1 MHINDQDILLLTKV
15 LFESGFLGT
24 THSLHIY
31 TPFKIIHTVH
41 SSLILISIY
50 GRMNPAWT
58 RMNRHKIC
66 HELPL
71 DNVRL
76 S

>member
-1 MHINDQDILLLTKV
+1 MHINHQDILLLTKV

-50 GRMNPAWT
+50 GRMNPA
-58 RMNRHKIC
+58 
-66 HELPL
+66 
-71 DNVRL
+71 
-76 S
+76 